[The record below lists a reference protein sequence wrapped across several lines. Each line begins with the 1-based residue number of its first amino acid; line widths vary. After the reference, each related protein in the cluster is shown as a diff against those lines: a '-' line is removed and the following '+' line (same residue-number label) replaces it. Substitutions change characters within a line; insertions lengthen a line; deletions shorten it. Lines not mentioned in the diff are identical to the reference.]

1 MRKRKNEHGRARKW
15 LPIALMGAATY
26 LILLAMLFAVST
38 PEQYDLRAGQVSPIT
53 ITASKDVEDTVT
65 TQQLIDEAMAAVQS
79 TYWLDETVEPA
90 VLESLQN
97 AFDGLNAIRQMEVED
112 TLTETG
118 SNLMTAARQAVPG
131 FEFTEDDLSLICSM
145 NDEMAETLKN
155 DTLVIVKNLY
165 DIMIT
170 EGSEAEALRK
180 LKSELTALNTYS
192 DEAVNL
198 VGRLTAVWLKPN
210 ILLDEETTQAK
221 RQKAA
226 SEVEPVI
233 YLKGRNIVRS
243 GEIITK
249 TQIAMLE
256 SLGLLKSTRSI
267 DVLMYSGV
275 ALLVL
280 LTLVTLVTYMA
291 IFEKEILRNT
301 SMICLLCVI
310 LLLTCGVCALVQ
322 EINQF
327 LVPVA
332 MGVMLT
338 TLLIKPRLALIVNIT
353 LAILSGLINSGV
365 TGSFS
370 TSLIIILMTSIISGS
385 LCIALIY
392 NKTQRLVVL
401 LAGLLVC
408 GANMLTTLAVGL
420 ITETNTTNVG
430 FWALWSGAS
439 GLLAGILCIGLQPL
453 LEWIFNLVTPAK
465 LMELSNPNHPLIRR
479 MILEASGTYHHS
491 IIVANLAE
499 AAAAAIGANGLLARV
514 GAYYHDIG
522 KLKRPMYFKEN
533 QLGDNPHD
541 RTDPMVSAAILT
553 AHPSDGVALAEK
565 YRMPKPILDIIQQHH
580 GDTPVI
586 YFYDRCVKQDGAE
599 NVDIDDFRYAGPRP
613 QTREAEVVMLADT
626 IEAAAR
632 TASDRTSEGLEKL
645 IRQLIRAK
653 IDDGQLNDS
662 PMTLSDI
669 EKVTKA
675 FVTVLS
681 GVFHQ
686 RVKYPEI
693 KLPSRREVKTRA
705 EAPDIAPAADQDTG
719 AVGDVAAAMAGGGDR
734 HA

>member
-145 NDEMAETLKN
+145 NDEMAEALKN

-291 IFEKEILRNT
+291 IFEKEILRDT

-310 LLLTCGVCALVQ
+310 ILLTCGVCALVQ
-322 EINQF
+322 GINQF

-338 TLLIKPRLALIVNIT
+338 TLLIRPRLALIVNIT

-385 LCIALIY
+385 LSIALIY

-408 GANMLTTLAVGL
+408 GANMLTTLAIGL

-586 YFYDRCVKQDGAE
+586 YFYDRCVKQNGAE
-599 NVDIDDFRYAGPRP
+599 NVDIDDFRYPGPRP
-613 QTREAEVVMLADT
+613 QTREAAVVMLADT

-632 TASDRTSEGLEKL
+632 TTPDRSIEGLEALIRKL
-645 IRQLIRAK
+645 IRGK
-653 IDDGQLNDS
+653 MDDGQLNET
-662 PMTLSDI
+662 PITLADI
-669 EKVTKA
+669 EKATEA
-675 FVTVLS
+675 FLTVLS

-686 RVKYPEI
+686 RVEYPEMKI
-693 KLPSRREVKTRA
+693 PPKKERKHAA
-705 EAPDIAPAADQDTG
+705 EDEPEEDDEPKAKG
-719 AVGDVAAAMAGGGDR
+719 KR
-734 HA
+734 HARD